1 MSQAQ
6 AKLKMTGEES
16 SKIQKFLENTLKTP
30 GLALRARP
38 QASDSVE
45 VLVNGEYIGLIHKD
59 LDEGETSYI
68 FTMTIL
74 DIDLEE

>member
-6 AKLKMTGEES
+6 AKLKLTGEES
-16 SKIQKFLENTLKTP
+16 MEKTLKTP
-30 GLALRARP
+30 GLTLRARP
-38 QASDSVE
+38 QAADSVE
-45 VLVNGEYIGLIHKD
+45 VLVDGEYIGLIHKD

-74 DIDLEE
+74 DIDLDE